1 MTALAIIAAAVI
13 VAWALAYYEA
23 GTRLWTI
30 YTAALLA
37 AILYATGASQTSWIA
52 TFAIFAVPAAIMNIK
67 ALRSKVL
74 TGPIFKAFKAVL
86 PPMTSTER
94 EALEAGDVW
103 WDGEMFRGRPQWNK
117 LLEEHQAPEYTAE
130 EQSFMDNEV
139 NQLCEMLDDWAISF
153 EDKDL
158 APEVWQFMREKKFFS
173 MLIAKEWGGLG
184 FSAYAQSA
192 VVTKISTRS
201 LAAAVTVMVP
211 NSLGPGELLMHY
223 GTDEQKQHWL
233 PGLADG
239 THIPCFA
246 LTGPEA
252 GSDAGAIPDTG
263 IVCEQEFEGKKT
275 LGLKMNFSKRYIT
288 LAPVATCVGLAFK
301 LYDPEGLLGDK
312 NKVEYGITCALLPA
326 EHPGVE
332 IGQRHYPAGFMN
344 GTIYGKDVFIPI
356 DWIIGGP
363 AKAGGGWRM
372 LVECLSAGRGISL
385 PALSAAASK
394 VAYRMT
400 GAYSRLR
407 RQFKTPIGMFE
418 GIQEANGRIAGYTY
432 KLEAMRALTASAVDV
447 CSPSV
452 VTAIAKYHMTEMM
465 RTVTIDAVD
474 VHGGRAVQQGPR
486 NYLATAHN
494 GVPIAITVEGA
505 NILTRNLMIFGQGAI
520 RCHPYVFPE
529 MEAAREDNLAEF
541 DKLFWGHIGFST
553 NRAIRAFTYALTG
566 SMFAGSPVSGPMA
579 KYYKQLTRM
588 SSALAF
594 TSDVTM
600 GVLGGELKRM
610 ENLSARLGDVLSEL
624 YMASA
629 VLKYY
634 YDNGETAEDL
644 PHAQWCVEGSLYNIQ
659 KAFEEFFENF
669 PNRFVGRFLKLVVMP
684 LGRSY
689 KRPSDQLNN
698 QIAAMMMEP
707 TALRDRLTNEAYFGT
722 DKDDVTGRMEVAFNE
737 LIKVEPVYNR
747 FLKAVAKGQAEGLVI
762 EDQLKSAVEKKILT
776 QEEADQIAT
785 FDELRIDSLAT
796 DEFTKEYIAGKAIDS
811 IAGKK
816 VA

>member
-1 MTALAIIAAAVI
+1 MEALAIIAAAVI
-13 VAWALAYYEA
+13 VAWGLAYYEA

-37 AILYATGASQTSWIA
+37 AILYAAGAGQTSWIV
-52 TFAIFAVPAAIMNIK
+52 TYAIFAAPAVLMNIK
-67 ALRSKVL
+67 SLRSGIL
-74 TGPIFKAFKAVL
+74 TKPLFKAFKSVL

-103 WDGEMFRGRPQWNK
+103 WDAEMFRGRPQWNK
-117 LLEEHQAPEYTAE
+117 LLQEHQAPEYTAE
-130 EQSFMDNEV
+130 EKSFMENEV
-139 NQLCEMLDDWAISF
+139 NELCAMLDDWKISF

-158 APEVWQFMREKKFFS
+158 APEVWQYMREKKFFAL
-173 MLIAKEWGGLG
+173 LISKEWGGLG

-223 GTDEQKQHWL
+223 GTEEQKQFWL

-263 IVCEQEFEGKKT
+263 IVCEEVYEGKMT
-275 LGLKMNFSKRYIT
+275 LGLKMNFSKRWIT

-301 LYDPEGLLGDK
+301 LHDPKGLLGDN
-312 NKVEYGITCALLPA
+312 NKSDYGITCALLPA
-326 EHPGVE
+326 DHPGVE
-332 IGQRHYPAGFMN
+332 IGQRHYPGGFMN
-344 GTIYGKDVFIPI
+344 GTVRGVDIFIPI

-418 GIQEANGRIAGYTY
+418 GVQEANGRIAGNTY
-432 KLEAMRALTASAVDV
+432 KLEAMRSLTASAVDV

-452 VTAIAKYHMTEMM
+452 VTAIAKYHMTQMM
-465 RTVTIDAVD
+465 RDVTIDAVD
-474 VHGGRAVQQGPR
+474 VHGGRAVQMGPR
-486 NYLATAHN
+486 NYLANAHN

-529 MEAAREDNLAEF
+529 MEAAREDNLVEF
-541 DKLFWGHIGFST
+541 DKLFWSHIGFST
-553 NRAIRAFTYALTG
+553 NRAVRALSYGLTG
-566 SMFAGSPVSGPMA
+566 SIFANTPVSGPTA

-644 PHAQWCVEGSLYNIQ
+644 PHAEWCVQQSLFNIQ
-659 KAFEEFFENF
+659 NAFEEFFENF
-669 PNRFVGRFLKLVVMP
+669 PNRFIARMLKLVVLP

-689 KRPSDQLNN
+689 KKPSDKLHNT
-698 QIAAMMMEP
+698 IAAMMMEP

-722 DKDDVTGRMEVAFNE
+722 DASDVTGRMEITFNA
-737 LIKVEPVYNR
+737 LIAIEPIYNR
-747 FLKAVAKGQAEGLVI
+747 FLKAVAKGQATGFVI
-762 EDQLKSAVEKKILT
+762 ADQLTSAVEKKILT
-776 QEEADQIAT
+776 QEEADKVAE
-785 FDELRIDSLAT
+785 FDLLRIDALAT
-796 DEFTKEYIAGKAIDS
+796 DEFTKDYIAGKQVEH
-811 IAGKK
+811 IAGQK